1 MSGRIALTIPSAP
14 DGESADRGMRLRRQ
28 RARARARRARRQR
41 VRSAPQPRRHA
52 VGRRADRGR
61 SRGAALAGGAARG
74 DRRRRVRGIAGR
86 TRRCVLSHCVRGRAA
101 QPDRGARGAG
111 PTAAPHDLRVEHR
124 GVRSEPRRVGRRDL
138 GHSARALLRAPFARG
153 GVGAA
158 RERTAGPGAAPR
170 RDLRTAPHA
179 PDRRGAAGPRRDRE
193 GRSALHQPQP
203 PRRLR
208 RRARSPDRRGR
219 SRRLLSRR
227 RQRAR
232 GRGGRAALAR
242 GRARRVAAARR
253 GRGPAPRAAQRQQ
266 ALPQR
271 APGRVGLCVP
281 LPDLPR
287 RIHCRARG
295 GALVPRP
302 PRFAPITEA
311 MPGAVFSPVAGRLR
325 EMPGGLCP
333 LHVGDTWMEPF
344 TGGRMQDLSEAD
356 HPGLH
361 RYCETRGVPA
371 LIDAL
376 VEKVRAKNGLRCER
390 ENVLVTAGA
399 TGALGA
405 ALGAITSPGDEVLI
419 LAPFWPLIRGIVSA
433 FRADPVEVPFYD
445 RVASASE
452 AVAAVAACAT
462 PRTTAL
468 YVSSP
473 SNPTGRVLPEAWLA
487 ALAEWA
493 EREGIWLI
501 SDEVY
506 EDFVYRGA

>member
-1 MSGRIALTIPSAP
+1 MPK
-14 DGESADRGMRLRRQ
+14 
-28 RARARARRARRQR
+28 
-41 VRSAPQPRRHA
+41 
-52 VGRRADRGR
+52 
-61 SRGAALAGGAARG
+61 
-74 DRRRRVRGIAGR
+74 
-86 TRRCVLSHCVRGRAA
+86 
-101 QPDRGARGAG
+101 
-111 PTAAPHDLRVEHR
+111 
-124 GVRSEPRRVGRRDL
+124 
-138 GHSARALLRAPFARG
+138 
-153 GVGAA
+153 
-158 RERTAGPGAAPR
+158 
-170 RDLRTAPHA
+170 
-179 PDRRGAAGPRRDRE
+179 
-193 GRSALHQPQP
+193 
-203 PRRLR
+203 
-208 RRARSPDRRGR
+208 
-219 SRRLLSRR
+219 
-227 RQRAR
+227 
-232 GRGGRAALAR
+232 
-242 GRARRVAAARR
+242 
-253 GRGPAPRAAQRQQ
+253 
-266 ALPQR
+266 
-271 APGRVGLCVP
+271 
-281 LPDLPR
+281 
-287 RIHCRARG
+287 
-295 GALVPRP
+295 P
-302 PRFAPITEA
+302 PRFAPTTEA

-344 TGGRMQDLSEAD
+344 TGGRMQDLSESD

-445 RVASASE
+445 RVASASD
-452 AVAAVAACAT
+452 AVAAVAERASA
-462 PRTTAL
+462 RTAAL

-473 SNPTGRVLPEAWLA
+473 SNPTGRVLPDAWLA

-506 EDFVYRGA
+506 EDFVYRGAHVSTARFAPERTLSVFSFSKAYGMAGNRTGYLVAPAAAVTQALKISTHTFYAAPTSGQIAGLRALRDGAPWIARARESYQAVGHSAAEKLGVAVPEGSTFLFLDVSAKLDARGIWGFLEDCIDDGVALAPGPSCGRDYGHWVRLCYTAAPPDQVLAAVDRLAARLR